1 MSTVRLTN
9 ASYVVLG
16 LIEAFQP
23 ATAYDLKRVAGQ
35 SVVNFWSLP
44 HTQLYSETSRL
55 AEAGLL
61 HEERE
66 ETGRRRRRYT
76 LSEEG
81 RAELDRWR
89 AEPVRD
95 LCEVHDPAT
104 LKLFFGADPEA
115 LAADQIALHEE
126 KLREYEETRAGLSE
140 DSPRGIALALEMGI
154 GLERHFLDF
163 WRTTVQHSHDRA

>member
-23 ATAYDLKRVAGQ
+23 ATAYDLKRAAGQ
-35 SVVNFWSLP
+35 SVVNFWALP

-61 HEERE
+61 HEDRE
-66 ETGRRRRRYT
+66 ESGRRRRRYT
-76 LSEEG
+76 LSDEG
-81 RAELDRWR
+81 KAELDRWR
-89 AEPVRD
+89 AEPVTS
-95 LCEVHDPAT
+95 LYEVHDQAT
-104 LKLFFGADPEA
+104 LKLFFGADPET

-126 KLREYEETRAGLSE
+126 KLREYEETRASLDE
-140 DSPRGIALALEMGI
+140 DTPRGIILALEMGM

-163 WRTTVQHSHDRA
+163 WRTTVKQTK

>member
-16 LIEAFQP
+16 LIEVFQP

-61 HEERE
+61 NEERE
-66 ETGRRRRRYT
+66 ESGRRRRSYT

-81 RAELDRWR
+81 QAELDRWR
-89 AEPVRD
+89 AEPVKS
-95 LCEVHDPAT
+95 LFEVHDPAT
-104 LKLFFGADPEA
+104 LKLFFGADPA
-115 LAADQIALHEE
+115 TLAADQIALHEE
-126 KLREYEETRAGLSE
+126 KLREYEETRANLAEGT
-140 DSPRGIALALEMGI
+140 PRGIALALEMGI

-163 WRTTVQHSHDRA
+163 WRAATEQQRT